1 MASPSSMAVLVL
13 LCLVFWREGEA
24 ATFTFVNK
32 CTDTVWPGVLSNAG
46 SPRLEPTGFELAP
59 GAARALPAPSGWSGR
74 MWARTGCAHDGATGR
89 LVCATGDCG
98 SGTAECAGAG
108 AAPPATLAEFTLA
121 GTGALDFYDV
131 SLVDGYN
138 LPVLVE
144 PSSSGA
150 GSGGGGG
157 AGGGGPAPCA
167 AAGCAADLNA
177 MCPAELR
184 AGGGAACRSACD
196 AFARPEYCCSG
207 AFATPA
213 ACRPTAYSQVFKT
226 ACPRSYSYAF
236 DDPTSTFTCGGG
248 PDYTVTFCPGATPS
262 QKSTTVPG
270 ATPTTVPGSTAVPG
284 ATPTTVTPSTMPGS
298 TAVPGATPA
307 TFGTPTGTMLPG
319 TTFTDA
325 TPGGGMSMGAGGG
338 LGIEGGNQGVLL
350 GSSGAGAGGVS
361 WLANMAT
368 GDVSA
373 AGASLVVVAS
383 AQLVAPLVASLLCLH
398 LRLLL

>member
-1 MASPSSMAVLVL
+1 MASPRSVAVLVL
-13 LCLVFWREGEA
+13 VLFALWREGEA
-24 ATFTFVNK
+24 ATFTFVNR
-32 CTDTVWPGVLSNAG
+32 CADTVWPGVLSNAG

-59 GAARALPAPSGWSGR
+59 GAARAVPAPSGWSGR
-74 MWARTGCAHDGATGR
+74 MWARTGCTQDGATGR
-89 LVCATGDCG
+89 LACATGDCG
-98 SGTAECAGAG
+98 SGAAECAGAG
-108 AAPPATLAEFTLA
+108 AAPPATLAEFTLD
-121 GTGALDFYDV
+121 GSGGLDFYDV

-144 PSSSGA
+144 T
-150 GSGGGGG
+150 SGGGGST
-157 AGGGGPAPCA
+157 GPASCA

-207 AFATPA
+207 AFASPA

-236 DDPTSTFTCGGG
+236 DDPTSTFTCGGR

-262 QKSTTVPG
+262 QKSTTIPG
-270 ATPTTVPGSTAVPG
+270 ATPTTVPGTTTTTTVPG
-284 ATPTTVTPSTMPGS
+284 ATPTAVPGTS
-298 TAVPGATPA
+298 SVPGATPA
-307 TFGTPTGTMLPG
+307 MPTGTMMPG

-325 TPGGGMSMGAGGG
+325 TPDSAMPMGGGGG
-338 LGIEGGNQGVLL
+338 LGIEGGEQGSVLL
-350 GSSGAGAGGVS
+350 GGSSSEGGVS

-368 GDVSA
+368 GDASA
-373 AGASLVVVAS
+373 AAAAPLAAS
-383 AQLVAPLVASLLCLH
+383 ARLLMAAPLATLLWHH
-398 LRLLL
+398 LRQLLLL

>member
-1 MASPSSMAVLVL
+1 MEFPRSMSVLAL
-13 LCLVFWREGEA
+13 MFLVMWRGHLEWRVTKLKDFPFLAEGEA
-24 ATFTFVNK
+24 ATFTFVNR

-59 GAARALPAPSGWSGR
+59 GAARAVPAPSGWSGR
-74 MWARTGCAHDGATGR
+74 MWARTGCSQDGATGR

-98 SGTAECAGAG
+98 SGAAECAGAG
-108 AAPPATLAEFTLA
+108 AAPPATLAEFTLD
-121 GTGALDFYDV
+121 GSGGLDFYDV

-144 PSSSGA
+144 T
-150 GSGGGGG
+150 SGGGGST
-157 AGGGGPAPCA
+157 GPASCA

-207 AFATPA
+207 AFASPA
-213 ACRPTAYSQVFKT
+213 ACRPTAYSQVFKS

-236 DDPTSTFTCGGG
+236 DDPTSTFTCGGR

-262 QKSTTVPG
+262 QKSTTMPGTTPTTTTVPG
-270 ATPTTVPGSTAVPG
+270 ATPTTVPGTTSVPG
-284 ATPTTVTPSTMPGS
+284 SS
-298 TAVPGATPA
+298 ATPA
-307 TFGTPTGTMLPG
+307 MPTGTMMPG

-325 TPGGGMSMGAGGG
+325 TPDTAMPMGGG
-338 LGIEGGNQGVLL
+338 LGIEGGEDQGSVLL
-350 GSSGAGAGGVS
+350 GSSSGEGGVS
-361 WLANMAT
+361 WLANMAN

-373 AGASLVVVAS
+373 AAAPPVAS
-383 AQLVAPLVASLLCLH
+383 AQFMAATLLCCL
-398 LRLLL
+398 LRLRRLLL

>member
-1 MASPSSMAVLVL
+1 MALPRSAAVLVL
-13 LCLVFWREGEA
+13 VFLVLWREGEA
-24 ATFTFVNK
+24 ATFTFVNR
-32 CTDTVWPGVLSNAG
+32 CQGTVWPGVLSNAG

-59 GAARALPAPSGWSGR
+59 GAARAVPAPSGWSGR
-74 MWARTGCAHDGATGR
+74 MWARTGCAQDGATGR

-108 AAPPATLAEFTLA
+108 AAPPATLAEFTLD
-121 GTGALDFYDV
+121 GTGGLDFYDV

-144 PSSSGA
+144 T
-150 GSGGGGG
+150 SGGGGST
-157 AGGGGPAPCA
+157 GPASCA

-207 AFATPA
+207 AFASPA

-236 DDPTSTFTCGGG
+236 DDPTSTFTCGGR
-248 PDYTVTFCPGATPS
+248 PDYTITFCPGATPS
-262 QKSTTVPG
+262 QKSTTMPGTTPTTTVVPGTMTPTTTTVPG
-270 ATPTTVPGSTAVPG
+270 AMPTTVPGT
-284 ATPTTVTPSTMPGS
+284 TPM
-298 TAVPGATPA
+298 PGATPA
-307 TFGTPTGTMLPG
+307 MPTGTMMPG

-325 TPGGGMSMGAGGG
+325 TPDSAMPMGGGGMGF
-338 LGIEGGNQGVLL
+338 EGGEQGSVLL
-350 GSSGAGAGGVS
+350 GGSSSEGGVS

-368 GDVSA
+368 GDASA
-373 AGASLVVVAS
+373 AAPVAAS
-383 AQLVAPLVASLLCLH
+383 AWLMMVPLGILLWHH
-398 LRLLL
+398 LRQLLL

>member
-1 MASPSSMAVLVL
+1 MGLPRSAAVLVL
-13 LCLVFWREGEA
+13 LFLVLWREGEA
-24 ATFTFVNK
+24 ATFTFVNR

-46 SPRLEPTGFELAP
+46 SPRLEPTGFELPP
-59 GAARALPAPSGWSGR
+59 GGARAVPAPSGWSGR
-74 MWARTGCAHDGATGR
+74 MWARTGCAHDGASGR

-98 SGTAECAGAG
+98 SGAAECSGAG
-108 AAPPATLAEFTLA
+108 AAPPATLAEFTLD
-121 GTGALDFYDV
+121 GSGGLDFYDV

-144 PSSSGA
+144 PSSS
-150 GSGGGGG
+150 SGR
-157 AGGGGPAPCA
+157 GGGGPASCA

-207 AFATPA
+207 AFASPA

-248 PDYTVTFCPGATPS
+248 PDYTITFCPGATPS

-270 ATPTTVPGSTAVPG
+270 TTPTTTPGTTAVPTTTPGTMQGATPGTVPGTTAVPG
-284 ATPTTVTPSTMPGS
+284 VTP
-298 TAVPGATPA
+298 AFA
-307 TFGTPTGTMLPG
+307 TPTGTMLPG

-325 TPGGGMSMGAGGG
+325 TPDNAVPAGG
-338 LGIEGGNQGVLL
+338 LGVEGGNQGVLL
-350 GSSGAGAGGVS
+350 SGSSGSGAGGVS

-373 AGASLVVVAS
+373 AAGPTVAGAH
-383 AQLVAPLVASLLCLH
+383 LVAPLVAALLCLH

>member
-1 MASPSSMAVLVL
+1 MALPRSAAVLVL
-13 LCLVFWREGEA
+13 VFLVLWREGEA
-24 ATFTFVNK
+24 ATFTFVNR
-32 CTDTVWPGVLSNAG
+32 CAGTVWPGVLSNAG

-59 GAARALPAPSGWSGR
+59 GAARAVPAPSGWSGR
-74 MWARTGCAHDGATGR
+74 MWARTGCAPDGATGR

-108 AAPPATLAEFTLA
+108 AAPPATLAEFTLD
-121 GTGALDFYDV
+121 GTGGLDFYDV

-144 PSSSGA
+144 T
-150 GSGGGGG
+150 SGGGGST
-157 AGGGGPAPCA
+157 GPSSCA

-207 AFATPA
+207 AFASPA

-236 DDPTSTFTCGGG
+236 DDPTSTFTCGGR
-248 PDYTVTFCPGATPS
+248 PDYTITFCPGATPS
-262 QKSTTVPG
+262 QKSTTMPGATPTTTAVPGTMTPTTTTVPG
-270 ATPTTVPGSTAVPG
+270 ATPTTVPGT
-284 ATPTTVTPSTMPGS
+284 TPAM
-298 TAVPGATPA
+298 PGATPA
-307 TFGTPTGTMLPG
+307 MPTGTMMPG

-325 TPGGGMSMGAGGG
+325 TPDSAMPMGGVGGGGMGF
-338 LGIEGGNQGVLL
+338 EGGEQGSVLL
-350 GSSGAGAGGVS
+350 GSSSSEGGVS

-368 GDVSA
+368 GDASA
-373 AGASLVVVAS
+373 AATPVAAS
-383 AQLVAPLVASLLCLH
+383 ARLVAAPLAILLWHH
-398 LRLLL
+398 LRQLLLL